1 MTDSS
6 TALLLRVFTIVFYAA
21 LVLAIVF
28 LILTVLLFFL
38 LKIRDV
44 RAELSGKTRD
54 RVIQTMGQQQT
65 APGAPVGS
73 GLSGSLSTGGMMLTD
88 QLPVSSSSHRMTATA
103 SAAGSQGLRKTGAT
117 GFTIQKEILLIH
129 TQESI

>member
-28 LILTVLLFFL
+28 LVLTVLLFFL

-54 RVIQTMGQQQT
+54 RVIQAMGQQQT

-73 GLSGSLSTGGMMLTD
+73 GLSGSLPTSGMMLTD
-88 QLPVSSSSHRMTATA
+88 QLPVSSSSRRTTAA
-103 SAAGSQGLRKTGAT
+103 MSAAGSQGLRKTGTT